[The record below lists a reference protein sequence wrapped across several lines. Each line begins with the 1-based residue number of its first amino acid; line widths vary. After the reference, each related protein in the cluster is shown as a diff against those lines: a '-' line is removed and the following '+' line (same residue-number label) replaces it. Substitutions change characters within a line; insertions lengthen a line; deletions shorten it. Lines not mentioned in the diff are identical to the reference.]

1 MFSEGNRVAYFIIYD
16 IPVDK
21 LNFKK
26 AKVLSSAEKV
36 WDKLQQQM
44 DYIYSS
50 WWYCELSV
58 HIIFI
63 FISQ

>member
-26 AKVLSSAEKV
+26 AKVLSSESLGQITAANG
-36 WDKLQQQM
+36 LH
-44 DYIYSS
+44 
-50 WWYCELSV
+50 L
-58 HIIFI
+58 
-63 FISQ
+63 